1 MGTKGDDT
9 TDDGDAQRPTPTIF
23 PVTITSQL
31 RRQVVLSPKL
41 RRVAP
46 SKGVRMIILGL
57 ILLIIGYVAGISL
70 LYYIGGI
77 LLIVGVVLLVLG
89 RTGRAVGGRAHWF

>member
-1 MGTKGDDT
+1 MPASAPTFDESRLVRPDLPITIKSRFQAGDHPESYAAAD
-9 TDDGDAQRPTPTIF
+9 P
-23 PVTITSQL
+23 
-31 RRQVVLSPKL
+31 
-41 RRVAP
+41 P
-46 SKGVRMIILGL
+46 SKGAMVIILGL

-70 LYYIGGI
+70 LYYIGVI

>member
-1 MGTKGDDT
+1 
-9 TDDGDAQRPTPTIF
+9 
-23 PVTITSQL
+23 
-31 RRQVVLSPKL
+31 
-41 RRVAP
+41 
-46 SKGVRMIILGL
+46 MIILGV

-70 LYYIGGI
+70 LYYVGAI